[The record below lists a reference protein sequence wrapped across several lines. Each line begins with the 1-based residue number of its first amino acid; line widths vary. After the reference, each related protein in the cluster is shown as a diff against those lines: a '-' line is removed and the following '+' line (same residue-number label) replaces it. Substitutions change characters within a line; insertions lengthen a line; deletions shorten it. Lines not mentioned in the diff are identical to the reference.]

1 MGTAETSSQLIAGR
15 TVVGFAIGVA
25 SIVVPVYIAEVS
37 PKGIRA
43 MLVVLYSLQIGV
55 GLCLAF
61 VGGFAFTLTSLGWRL
76 ILAAPA
82 VPAFLQLLSMTF
94 LPESPRWLAHSGR
107 LAEAEIVMRT
117 LTAAPGSSA
126 ESHAPGG
133 GTGEED
139 IDAELR
145 EVYREGKYLR
155 TSEGQTEA
163 WNLRPRPVATQLAIG
178 VGLSCLHSL
187 AGARTIMYYSLEI
200 ISMAGF
206 ITELAMMQA
215 IFTMGSFGTIGL
227 MCGFFLIDR
236 VGRRIL
242 AIVSGVGTSICLF
255 MLAAS
260 FALANTHSPLSS
272 FLPGVAD
279 QCTTDPITA
288 TPITTCQ
295 DCLAASCG
303 YCSLPPGVPGQY
315 HEFPGHCFAG
325 TNPGNFSAL
334 DACSSLGDGNMKL
347 YQGGCPSGFG
357 WMSMGALCLFQTF
370 FQLGLGLIPAVV
382 NAEYYPARVRGLCNG
397 IAVSSNWMSNFFV
410 SGTFLTL
417 VSLLGTPA
425 TFALYG
431 VLVAVGTAAIAF
443 YLPETSGMSFPD
455 IQAMFEVYGTPGA
468 PPAWR
473 LHEGRP
479 QKERG
484 ESREGPPAGGVV
496 GGKKG
501 CDYCGNA
508 TCDGR
513 CRL

>member
-1 MGTAETSSQLIAGR
+1 MGSAETSSQLIAGR

-82 VPAFLQLLSMTF
+82 VPAFLQLLSMTY

-107 LAEAEIVMRT
+107 LTEAEIVMRT
-117 LTAAPGSSA
+117 LTAQPGSSPEA
-126 ESHAPGG
+126 HTPGG

-139 IDAELR
+139 LDAELR

-155 TSEGQTEA
+155 TPEGLSEA
-163 WNLRPRPVATQLAIG
+163 WNLRPRPVAMQLAIG

-236 VGRRIL
+236 VGRRVL
-242 AIVSGVGTSICLF
+242 AIVSGVGTALCLF

-260 FALANTHSPLSS
+260 FALANNHSPLSS
-272 FLPGVAD
+272 YLPGVGD
-279 QCTTDPITA
+279 QCSA
-288 TPITTCQ
+288 GANAAPITTCQ
-295 DCLAASCG
+295 GCLAVGCG

-325 TNPGNFSAL
+325 TGGGNFSAL
-334 DACSSLGDGNMKL
+334 DACSALGDGNMKL
-347 YQGGCPSGFG
+347 YDTGCPSGFG

-397 IAVSSNWMSNFFV
+397 IAVGSNWLSNFFV

-417 VSLLGTPA
+417 VSLLGTPT

-431 VLVAVGTAAIAF
+431 CLVALGTAAIAL
-443 YLPETSGMSFPD
+443 YLPETSGLSFPE
-455 IQAMFEVYGTPGA
+455 IQQLFELYAAPNA

-473 LHEGRP
+473 LHEARGG
-479 QKERG
+479 KE
-484 ESREGPPAGGVV
+484 REGPSG
-496 GGKKG
+496 GGKAA
-501 CDYCGNA
+501 CDYCGQQG
-508 TCDGR
+508 CDGR